1 MKNIILYEAKK
12 LIKAKSVVI
21 LCALL
26 AVFNIVISF
35 FGVPSENVTTQE
47 KYDKVAESVIY
58 TAKVNLSQIVDKESE
73 SALYQKD
80 IIARFEK
87 LRGNVKVTPVK
98 GYDSLLMSPY
108 PYLSALV
115 FCVWAALHLAFAE
128 YSANLTLLSSKEK
141 RGKIAVAKL
150 AALAACALGSV
161 LIFSACYSL
170 GTLFAAGFGGA
181 LAPVQSIAAYIR
193 CPYEINVLTAM
204 VMRVLFAFAAA
215 LLAAVAVFCVSLA
228 VKKIIPALVCIIA
241 FVGLD
246 YVATDAAKTD
256 IFALFYNFNFR
267 VLTEGTFLA
276 RYSGIKL
283 GVFVTQPFIMLAV
296 LVLGVAAFALLSLL
310 IFRKMRSIKGVYSP
324 KIGGRNGAASG
335 KNLAFYELKKLFRGK
350 TVILVFV
357 LVIFKIFTLN
367 AQVKEPNS
375 DYENVYKY
383 YLSEM
388 EDMSYP
394 TQGAYVT
401 REIER
406 SAKAIE
412 EAEAYMNAYID
423 GEEEDHDKFLEY
435 ASELGAE
442 ELKHDVLVDINAQLA
457 KVSVMRDKGVDA
469 KLIYATGWDA
479 LFSLSADYICVILL
493 AFVLVPYTMLDKESK
508 FAPIMRAS
516 VLGRQKE
523 GKRLRA
529 RKMLLMFAFAAL
541 VSLAFFAL
549 DLWLV
554 NERIGLNSFGEYAV
568 GTVLPE
574 PLWGLRIWQVLLI
587 RVAMAFAGI
596 LAIIAVTRLVEKF
609 APNTMAALLIFAL
622 SQFLAVLI
630 SNMANIFFIFDL
642 SSFFKYMI

>member
-1 MKNIILYEAKK
+1 
-12 LIKAKSVVI
+12 
-21 LCALL
+21 
-26 AVFNIVISF
+26 
-35 FGVPSENVTTQE
+35 
-47 KYDKVAESVIY
+47 
-58 TAKVNLSQIVDKESE
+58 
-73 SALYQKD
+73 
-80 IIARFEK
+80 
-87 LRGNVKVTPVK
+87 
-98 GYDSLLMSPY
+98 
-108 PYLSALV
+108 
-115 FCVWAALHLAFAE
+115 
-128 YSANLTLLSSKEK
+128 
-141 RGKIAVAKL
+141 
-150 AALAACALGSV
+150 
-161 LIFSACYSL
+161 
-170 GTLFAAGFGGA
+170 
-181 LAPVQSIAAYIR
+181 
-193 CPYEINVLTAM
+193 
-204 VMRVLFAFAAA
+204 
-215 LLAAVAVFCVSLA
+215 
-228 VKKIIPALVCIIA
+228 
-241 FVGLD
+241 
-246 YVATDAAKTD
+246 
-256 IFALFYNFNFR
+256 
-267 VLTEGTFLA
+267 
-276 RYSGIKL
+276 
-283 GVFVTQPFIMLAV
+283 
-296 LVLGVAAFALLSLL
+296 
-310 IFRKMRSIKGVYSP
+310 
-324 KIGGRNGAASG
+324 G

-516 VLGRQKE
+516 VLGRKKE